1 MFLPNVCSKK
11 FFLLPFCCEEM
22 TATNGVVHV
31 VAVDDSRRRA
41 LQFLG
46 LDEELSANGFDVG
59 EF

>member
-1 MFLPNVCSKK
+1 MASDA
-11 FFLLPFCCEEM
+11 EE
-22 TATNGVVHV
+22 VHV

-46 LDEELSANGFDVG
+46 SGEEQSANGFDVG